1 MRVARLVF
9 LFLAGIRFPKA
20 ESIASFIRRIY
31 GEKLLKEVRKFE
43 KLDYKLR
50 KVQLDLDF
58 LTNFE
63 DNDIIPNFLNFR
75 LANKKLQD
83 SFSDKICRH
92 NLLLREINLKRSRLR
107 VLKNEFYLL
116 HNELKSVLNCIDF
129 AHVCSFFL
137 SSNDVILKSHDS
149 IQQKK
154 FIVLLRKQQPKHDP
168 DRVIYNYSKI
178 SLSDAEKSLL
188 VKGLRFS
195 LPPKKLNC
203 DDYLVNFELFYR
215 SIRNLDVLSN
225 GDLDFV
231 KTKIKDAAL
240 NSFRFYNANIPQN
253 LSDEELEAIEKLS
266 KDNNL
271 VVQKAD
277 KGNSVVLVDKDVY
290 VNYMENILKDQSKF
304 EKVKIK
310 TRILNFQV
318 NHEKRINEYL
328 KSLKNSGSLSVD
340 QCNKIKA
347 VGSRPGFFTV
357 FAKFTKLLLIFVH
370 HLDLFYQQ

>member
-1 MRVARLVF
+1 MIL
-9 LFLAGIRFPKA
+9 
-20 ESIASFIRRIY
+20 S
-31 GEKLLKEVRKFE
+31 
-43 KLDYKLR
+43 
-50 KVQLDLDF
+50 
-58 LTNFE
+58 
-63 DNDIIPNFLNFR
+63 
-75 LANKKLQD
+75 NKKNLM
-83 SFSDKICRH
+83 SFLENSSLNMTQIE
-92 NLLLREINLKRSRLR
+92 L
-107 VLKNEFYLL
+107 YLTI
-116 HNELKSVLNCIDF
+116 LN
-129 AHVCSFFL
+129 
-137 SSNDVILKSHDS
+137 
-149 IQQKK
+149 
-154 FIVLLRKQQPKHDP
+154 
-168 DRVIYNYSKI
+168 

-195 LPPKKLNC
+195 LPPKKLNYA
-203 DDYLVNFELFYR
+203 DYLVNFELFYR

-240 NSFRFYNANIPQN
+240 SSFRFYNANIPQN
-253 LSDEELEAIEKLS
+253 LSDEELEALEKLS

-290 VNYMENILKDQSKF
+290 VNYMENIFKDQSKF

-340 QCNKIKA
+340 QYKKIKA
-347 VGSRPGFFTV
+347 VGSRPGFLYGLCKIHKAIVDTYPPFRPILSAIGTPTYKT
-357 FAKFTKLLLIFVH
+357 AKFLVPVLIV
-370 HLDLFYQQ
+370 

>member
-1 MRVARLVF
+1 M
-9 LFLAGIRFPKA
+9 IH
-20 ESIASFIRRIY
+20 
-31 GEKLLKEVRKFE
+31 
-43 KLDYKLR
+43 
-50 KVQLDLDF
+50 LDF
-58 LTNFE
+58 LTNCK

-75 LANKKLQD
+75 LANKKFQD
-83 SFSDKICRH
+83 SFSYKTCQH
-92 NLLLREINLKRSRLR
+92 NLLLTEINLKRSRLR

-116 HNELKSVLNCIDF
+116 HNKLKSVLNCIDF
-129 AHVCSFFL
+129 AHVCSLFL
-137 SSNDVILKSHDS
+137 SNNDVILKSHDS

-154 FIVLLRKQQPKHDP
+154 FNVLLRKQQPKHDP
-168 DRVIYNYSKI
+168 DRVIFNYSKI
-178 SLSDAEKSLL
+178 SLSNAEKSLL

-195 LPPKKLNC
+195 LPPKKLNYA
-203 DDYLVNFELFYR
+203 DYLVNFELFCR

-240 NSFRFYNANIPQN
+240 SSFRFYNANISQN
-253 LSDEELEAIEKLS
+253 LSDEELETLEKLS

-290 VNYMENILKDQSKF
+290 VNYMENILKGQSKF

-318 NHEKRINEYL
+318 NHEKRINQYL
-328 KSLKNSGSLSVD
+328 KSLKNSGSLNVD
-340 QCNKIKA
+340 QYKKIKA
-347 VGSRPGFFTV
+347 VGSRPGFFV
-357 FAKFTKLLLIFVH
+357 RSL
-370 HLDLFYQQ
+370 